1 MYLNS
6 QVNKTAVTEFNWVC
20 HSSWIG
26 SFSVTIYMA
35 GIMAAGFVFG
45 IASDLMG
52 RKVCVLVAFVI
63 EIAAGLLSALAPNE
77 ICFLVARG
85 LLGFG
90 CYGRNITGFLIA
102 IETVGTKYRAIM
114 GVAVQLGWA
123 TGTIL
128 LPPIAYYTQN
138 YRTLILITTLPEIAW
153 FIWMIFLIPE
163 SPRWLLNKRRYEEAK
178 VIIINAARM
187 NGKPLS
193 EIEEKFE
200 FLKINL
206 RHEDESVPGN
216 DSVFSDLWKSKK
228 LIQYTLVFYFV
239 WFTNAF
245 VYYGISLNVS
255 DLGGNL
261 YWSSFWSGLVEFPA
275 YLFCMA
281 IFKYVGRRP
290 LLVWTMIGAGI
301 SCLGIVPL
309 FTVSGWK
316 IQVLLDILAFAGKFC
331 VTCSFA
337 LIYVY
342 SAEVY
347 PTVLR
352 QIGVG
357 SCSVVARIGSFIS
370 PFMKELVSAKFFPV
384 FVFSLAKFN
393 VYFVYLQTQYSSF
406 GTTMAVYG
414 VLSVLSGVAAITLP
428 ETKDK
433 DIPDRVKDI
442 EELTLEQA

>member
-1 MYLNS
+1 
-6 QVNKTAVTEFNWVC
+6 
-20 HSSWIG
+20 
-26 SFSVTIYMA
+26 
-35 GIMAAGFVFG
+35 MAAGFAFG

-52 RKVCVLVAFVI
+52 RKICVLVAFVI
-63 EIAAGLLSALAPNE
+63 EILAGLLSAFAPNE

-102 IETVGTKYRAIM
+102 IETVGTKYRAVM

-128 LPPIAYYTQN
+128 LPPLAYYTQN
-138 YRTLILITTLPEIAW
+138 YRTLMLVTTVPEILW
-153 FIWMIFLIPE
+153 LIWMIFIIPE
-163 SPRWLLNKRRYEEAK
+163 SPRWLLNKRRYDEAK
-178 VIIINAARM
+178 LIIINAAKLNNKSM
-187 NGKPLS
+187 D

-200 FLKINL
+200 SLKINL
-206 RHEDESVPGN
+206 RAEDESVPGN
-216 DSVFSDLWKSKK
+216 DSVFSDLWKSKT
-228 LIQYTLVFYFV
+228 LIIYTLVFYLV

-245 VYYGISLNVS
+245 GKLISFLFTLFYINYYCFFFFFIVYYGISLNVS

-261 YWSSFWSGLVEFPA
+261 FWSTFWSGLVEFPA
-275 YLFCMA
+275 YLFCMG

-290 LLVWTMIGAGI
+290 LLIATMIGAGI
-301 SCLGIVPL
+301 SCLVIVPF
-309 FTVSGWK
+309 FTFAPMNRTIV
-316 IQVLLDILAFAGKFC
+316 DIFAFGGKFC

-370 PFMKELVSAKFFPV
+370 PFMKELVSIYKI
-384 FVFSLAKFN
+384 K
-393 VYFVYLQTQYSSF
+393 
-406 GTTMAVYG
+406 
-414 VLSVLSGVAAITLP
+414 
-428 ETKDK
+428 
-433 DIPDRVKDI
+433 
-442 EELTLEQA
+442 LT